1 MESKDWVLLISLA
14 AIWGSAFM
22 FIKISAVEFGPILLV
37 TLRLLIA
44 GLVFVPLLLK
54 KQNRLQ
60 FKPYLSSIL
69 IIAVVSNALPFTLFA
84 FASLGAT
91 SNMLGILNGTTAFL
105 TTFIAYFWLKEFI
118 SSKQI
123 VGLFLG
129 FIGVVILVNP
139 ANGSSTILASM
150 CALVGSLCYAFNG
163 NYLQKYHQNSNKI
176 VLIGWSMLF
185 GGLLML
191 PLAVFNLPNQMPNF
205 NSFLALLWLAVVS
218 TGIGYL
224 AYVRLL
230 DRIGA
235 VKTSTL
241 TYLLP
246 VFSIIW
252 GAIFLNENITLI
264 IFGGFMFVMMGMYFA
279 NSVKK
284 PKNLN

>member
-139 ANGSSTILASM
+139 ANGSSTILASL

-224 AYVRLL
+224 AYVRLI

>member
-44 GLVFVPLLLK
+44 GLVFMPLLLK

-60 FKPYLSSIL
+60 FKLYLPSIL
-69 IIAVVSNALPFTLFA
+69 IIAVISNALPFTLFA

-105 TTFIAYFWLKEFI
+105 TTVIAYFWLKEFI

-176 VLIGWSMLF
+176 VLIGWSMFF

-191 PLAVFNLPNQMPNF
+191 PLAAFNLPNQMPNF
-205 NSFLALLWLAVVS
+205 NSFLALSWLAVVS

-224 AYVRLL
+224 AYVRLI

-252 GAIFLNENITLI
+252 GAVFLNENITLI

-284 PKNLN
+284 PKSLN

>member
-44 GLVFVPLLLK
+44 GLVFMPLLLK

-60 FKPYLSSIL
+60 FKPYLPSIL
-69 IIAVVSNALPFTLFA
+69 IIAVISNALPFTLFA

-105 TTFIAYFWLKEFI
+105 TTVIAYFWLKEFI

-224 AYVRLL
+224 AYVRLI

-284 PKNLN
+284 PKTLN

>member
-1 MESKDWVLLISLA
+1 MESKDWFLLTALA

-22 FIKISAVEFGPILLV
+22 FIKISAVDFGPILLV

-44 GLVFVPLLLK
+44 GLVFMPLLLRK
-54 KQNRLQ
+54 KYRLL
-60 FKPYLSSIL
+60 FKSHLPGII
-69 IIAVVSNALPFTLFA
+69 IIAIFSNALPFTLFA

-105 TTFIAYFWLKEFI
+105 TTLIAYFWLNESI

-123 VGLFLG
+123 IGLCLGFLG
-129 FIGVVILVNP
+129 VIILVNP
-139 ANGSSTILASM
+139 ANGSSTVIASM
-150 CALVGSLCYAFNG
+150 CALLGSLCYAFNG
-163 NYLQKYHQNSNKI
+163 NYLEKFHSNSNKK

-185 GGLLML
+185 GGLFMT
-191 PLAVFNLPNQMPNF
+191 PFAFFNLPDAMPNL

-224 AYVRLL
+224 GYIRLIN
-230 DRIGA
+230 RIGA

-252 GAIFLNENITLI
+252 GAIFLQEKITLI
-264 IFGGFMFVMMGMYFA
+264 ILVGFLFVMMGMYFA
-279 NSVKK
+279 NTTKVKI
-284 PKNLN
+284 KN

>member
-1 MESKDWVLLISLA
+1 MESKDWFLLTSLA

-22 FIKISAVEFGPILLV
+22 FIKISAVDFGPILLV

-44 GLVFVPLLLK
+44 GLVFMPLLLRK
-54 KQNRLQ
+54 KYRLL
-60 FKPYLSSIL
+60 FKSHLPGII
-69 IIAVVSNALPFTLFA
+69 IIAIFSNALPFTLFA

-105 TTFIAYFWLKEFI
+105 TTVIAYFWLNESI

-123 VGLFLG
+123 IGLCLGFLG
-129 FIGVVILVNP
+129 VIILVNP
-139 ANGSSTILASM
+139 ANGSSTIIASM
-150 CALVGSLCYAFNG
+150 SALLGSLCYAFNG
-163 NYLQKYHQNSNKI
+163 NYLQKFHSKSNKK
-176 VLIGWSMLF
+176 VLIGWSML
-185 GGLLML
+185 
-191 PLAVFNLPNQMPNF
+191 
-205 NSFLALLWLAVVS
+205 FLALLWLAVVS

-224 AYVRLL
+224 GYIRLI

-252 GAIFLNENITLI
+252 GAIFLQEQITLI
-264 IFGGFMFVMMGMYFA
+264 IFGGFIFVMMGMYFA
-279 NSVKK
+279 NALPNTKS
-284 PKNLN
+284 NN

>member
-1 MESKDWVLLISLA
+1 MESKDWFLLTTLA

-22 FIKISAVEFGPILLV
+22 FIKISAVDFGPILLV

-44 GLVFVPLLLK
+44 GLVFMPLLLRQK
-54 KQNRLQ
+54 YRLL
-60 FKPYLSSIL
+60 FKSHLPGII
-69 IIAVVSNALPFTLFA
+69 IIAIFSNALPFTLFA

-105 TTFIAYFWLKEFI
+105 TTLIAYFWLNESI

-123 VGLFLG
+123 IGLCLGFLG
-129 FIGVVILVNP
+129 VIILVNP
-139 ANGSSTILASM
+139 ANGSSTVIASM
-150 CALVGSLCYAFNG
+150 CALLGSLCYAFNG
-163 NYLQKYHQNSNKI
+163 NYLEKFHSNSNKK

-185 GGLLML
+185 GGLFMT
-191 PLAVFNLPNQMPNF
+191 PFAFFNLPDAIPNL

-224 AYVRLL
+224 GYIRLIN
-230 DRIGA
+230 RIGA

-252 GAIFLNENITLI
+252 GAIFLQEKITLI
-264 IFGGFMFVMMGMYFA
+264 ILVGFLFVMMGMYFA
-279 NSVKK
+279 NTAKK
-284 PKNLN
+284 SKS

>member
-1 MESKDWVLLISLA
+1 MLTALA

-22 FIKISAVEFGPILLV
+22 FIKISAVDFGPILLV

-44 GLVFVPLLLK
+44 GLVFMPLLLRK
-54 KQNRLQ
+54 KYRLL
-60 FKPYLSSIL
+60 FKSHLPGII
-69 IIAVVSNALPFTLFA
+69 IIAIFSNALPFTLFA

-105 TTFIAYFWLKEFI
+105 TTLIAYFWLNESI

-123 VGLFLG
+123 IGLCLGFLG
-129 FIGVVILVNP
+129 VIILVNP
-139 ANGSSTILASM
+139 ANGSSTVIASM
-150 CALVGSLCYAFNG
+150 CALLGSLCYAFNG
-163 NYLQKYHQNSNKI
+163 NYLEKFHSNSNKK

-185 GGLLML
+185 GGLFMT
-191 PLAVFNLPNQMPNF
+191 PFAFFNLPDAIPNL

-224 AYVRLL
+224 GYIRLIN
-230 DRIGA
+230 RIGA

-252 GAIFLNENITLI
+252 GAIFLQEKITLI
-264 IFGGFMFVMMGMYFA
+264 ILVGFLFVMMGMYFA
-279 NSVKK
+279 NTTKVKI
-284 PKNLN
+284 KN

>member
-1 MESKDWVLLISLA
+1 MESKDWFLLTTLA

-22 FIKISAVEFGPILLV
+22 FIKISAVDFGPILLV

-44 GLVFVPLLLK
+44 GLVFMPLLLRK
-54 KQNRLQ
+54 KYRLL
-60 FKPYLSSIL
+60 FKSHLPGII
-69 IIAVVSNALPFTLFA
+69 IIAIFSNALPFTLFA

-105 TTFIAYFWLKEFI
+105 TTLIAYFWLNESI

-123 VGLFLG
+123 IGLCLGFLG
-129 FIGVVILVNP
+129 VIILVNP
-139 ANGSSTILASM
+139 ANGSSTVIASM
-150 CALVGSLCYAFNG
+150 CALLGSLCYAFNG
-163 NYLQKYHQNSNKI
+163 NYLEKFHSNSNKK

-185 GGLLML
+185 GGLFMT
-191 PLAVFNLPNQMPNF
+191 PFAFFNLPDAIPNL

-224 AYVRLL
+224 GYIRLIN
-230 DRIGA
+230 RIGA

-252 GAIFLNENITLI
+252 GAIFLQEKITLI
-264 IFGGFMFVMMGMYFA
+264 ILVGFLFVMMGMYFA
-279 NSVKK
+279 NTTKVKI
-284 PKNLN
+284 KN

>member
-1 MESKDWVLLISLA
+1 MESKDWFLLTALA

-22 FIKISAVEFGPILLV
+22 FIKISAVDFGPILLV

-44 GLVFVPLLLK
+44 GLVFMPLLLRK
-54 KQNRLQ
+54 KYRLL
-60 FKPYLSSIL
+60 FNSHLPGII
-69 IIAVVSNALPFTLFA
+69 IIAIFSNALPFTLFA

-105 TTFIAYFWLKEFI
+105 TTLIAYFWLNESI

-123 VGLFLG
+123 IGLCLGFLG
-129 FIGVVILVNP
+129 VIILVNP
-139 ANGSSTILASM
+139 ANGSSTVIASM
-150 CALVGSLCYAFNG
+150 CALLGSLCYAFNG
-163 NYLQKYHQNSNKI
+163 NYLEKFHLNSNKK

-185 GGLLML
+185 GGLFMT
-191 PLAVFNLPNQMPNF
+191 PFAFFNLPDAIPNL

-224 AYVRLL
+224 GYIRLIN
-230 DRIGA
+230 RIGA

-252 GAIFLNENITLI
+252 GAIFLQEKITLI
-264 IFGGFMFVMMGMYFA
+264 ILGGFLFVMMGMYFA
-279 NSVKK
+279 NTTKVKI
-284 PKNLN
+284 KN

>member
-1 MESKDWVLLISLA
+1 MESKDWFLLTTLA

-22 FIKISAVEFGPILLV
+22 FIKISAVDFGPILLV

-44 GLVFVPLLLK
+44 GLVFMPLLLRK
-54 KQNRLQ
+54 KYRLL
-60 FKPYLSSIL
+60 FKSHLSGII
-69 IIAVVSNALPFTLFA
+69 IIAIFSNALPFTLFA

-105 TTFIAYFWLKEFI
+105 TTVIAYFWLNESI

-123 VGLFLG
+123 IGLCLGFLG
-129 FIGVVILVNP
+129 VIILVNP
-139 ANGSSTILASM
+139 ANGSSTVIASM
-150 CALVGSLCYAFNG
+150 CALLGSLCYAFNG
-163 NYLQKYHQNSNKI
+163 NYLEKFHSNSNKK

-185 GGLLML
+185 GGLFMT
-191 PLAVFNLPNQMPNF
+191 PFAFFNLPDAIPNL

-224 AYVRLL
+224 GYIRLIN
-230 DRIGA
+230 RIGA

-252 GAIFLNENITLI
+252 GAIFLQEKITLI
-264 IFGGFMFVMMGMYFA
+264 ILGGFLFVMMGMYFA
-279 NSVKK
+279 NTTKVKI
-284 PKNLN
+284 KN

>member
-1 MESKDWVLLISLA
+1 MESKDWFLLTTLA

-22 FIKISAVEFGPILLV
+22 FIKISAVDFGPILLV

-44 GLVFVPLLLK
+44 GLVFMPLLLRK
-54 KQNRLQ
+54 KYRLL
-60 FKPYLSSIL
+60 FKSHLPGIF
-69 IIAVVSNALPFTLFA
+69 IIAIFSNSLPFTLFA

-105 TTFIAYFWLKEFI
+105 TTVIAYFWLNESI

-123 VGLFLG
+123 IGLCLGFLG
-129 FIGVVILVNP
+129 VIILVNP
-139 ANGSSTILASM
+139 ANGSSTIIASM
-150 CALVGSLCYAFNG
+150 CALLGSLCYAFNG
-163 NYLQKYHQNSNKI
+163 NYLEKFHSNSNKK

-185 GGLLML
+185 GGLFMT
-191 PLAVFNLPNQMPNF
+191 PFAVFNLPDTIPNL

-224 AYVRLL
+224 GYIRLI

-246 VFSIIW
+246 VFSILW
-252 GAIFLNENITLI
+252 GAIFLQEKITLI
-264 IFGGFMFVMMGMYFA
+264 ILGGFLFVMMGMYFA
-279 NSVKK
+279 NTTKVKI
-284 PKNLN
+284 KN

>member
-1 MESKDWVLLISLA
+1 MESKDWFLLTTLA

-22 FIKISAVEFGPILLV
+22 FIKISAVDFGPILLV

-44 GLVFVPLLLK
+44 GLVFMPLLLRK
-54 KQNRLQ
+54 KYRLL
-60 FKPYLSSIL
+60 FKSHLPGII
-69 IIAVVSNALPFTLFA
+69 IIAIFSNALPFTLFA

-105 TTFIAYFWLKEFI
+105 TTLIAYFWLNESI

-123 VGLFLG
+123 IGLCFGFLG
-129 FIGVVILVNP
+129 VIILVNP
-139 ANGSSTILASM
+139 ANGSSTIVASM
-150 CALVGSLCYAFNG
+150 CALIGSLCYAFNG
-163 NYLQKYHQNSNKI
+163 NYLQKFHSKSNKK

-185 GGLLML
+185 GGLFMT
-191 PLAVFNLPNQMPNF
+191 PIAVFNLPDSMPNTDA
-205 NSFLALLWLAVVS
+205 FLALLWLAVVS

-224 AYVRLL
+224 GYIRLI

-252 GAIFLNENITLI
+252 GAIFLQEQITLI
-264 IFGGFMFVMMGMYFA
+264 IFGGFIFVMMGMYFA
-279 NSVKK
+279 NTL
-284 PKNLN
+284 PKTNKEN